1 MEVPRKEE
9 KLTEIRQYGV
19 KETKAK
25 GPSHRVSGLWVRAWK
40 TRKANGFMVAH
51 SFRSC

>member
-1 MEVPRKEE
+1 MAVPRKEE

-19 KETKAK
+19 KGAKAK
-25 GPSHRVSGLWVRAWK
+25 GPSHSVNGHWVGAWK
-40 TRKANGFMVAH
+40 TRKANGFMVAN